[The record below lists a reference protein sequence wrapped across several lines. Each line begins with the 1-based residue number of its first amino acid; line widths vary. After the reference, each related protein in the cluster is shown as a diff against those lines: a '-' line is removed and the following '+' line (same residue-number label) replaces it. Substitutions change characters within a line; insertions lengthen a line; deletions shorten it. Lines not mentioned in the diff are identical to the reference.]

1 MDGTKV
7 HFHALPFSWFRISIR
22 NRSAE
27 NLYGW
32 KDSEVIGQS
41 ATELLVAEDHYA
53 HLKKIMERLSFG
65 QSWSGRFP
73 FKKRSGDLFMALVTK
88 SPLYEEGELA
98 GIVTV
103 SSDAAIFNTENS
115 QNRARLPRLNL
126 KKIQWNPRPPIAPV
140 TQIAS
145 SVSNLVLMCITSL
158 ELCPLFFCSRSI

>member
-1 MDGTKV
+1 
-7 HFHALPFSWFRISIR
+7 
-22 NRSAE
+22 
-27 NLYGW
+27 
-32 KDSEVIGQS
+32 
-41 ATELLVAEDHYA
+41 
-53 HLKKIMERLSFG
+53 
-65 QSWSGRFP
+65 
-73 FKKRSGDLFMALVTK
+73 MALVTK

-103 SSDAAIFNTENS
+103 SSDSAIFNTENS

-158 ELCPLFFCSRSI
+158 EFCPFFFCSSSI